1 MTKKYIRII
10 PFFLLLLC
18 LCGCGGKDKYLPFPP
33 LSKETV
39 SPERELALQAALN
52 GSLPSATP
60 VTILSATDPELVVP
74 TFDENSFFAEVD
86 PIATEENPFVIEDT
100 ATPTPVIP
108 TATPLPTATKPY
120 DPNIM
125 MYGTSN
131 GLTTY
136 TMQKG
141 DFLICLGRRF
151 NVSLGHLMA
160 QNGISSPDELGVG
173 DTVLLPRNPSPWSLM
188 DGYGP
193 QRLILHPTT
202 YITKD
207 GDTLFSIACS
217 FGDVLPED
225 IAKQN
230 QLVLGEPLQV
240 GLSILIP

>member
-18 LCGCGGKDKYLPFPP
+18 LCGCGGRDKYLPFPP
-33 LSKETV
+33 LSKETI
-39 SPERELALQAALN
+39 SPEREAAIQAAFN
-52 GSLPSATP
+52 GSLPTATP
-60 VTILSATDPELVVP
+60 AAIFSATDPAPVVP
-74 TFDENSFFAEVD
+74 TFDENTFFAEVN
-86 PIATEENPFVIEDT
+86 PTATEEIPFVIEDT
-100 ATPTPVIP
+100 ATPTPAIP
-108 TATPLPTATKPY
+108 TATPMPTATKPY

-136 TMQKG
+136 TMQPG
-141 DFLICLGRRF
+141 DFLICIGRRF
-151 NVSLGHLMA
+151 NVSLQQLMA
-160 QNGISSPDELGVG
+160 QNGISAPDELGVG
-173 DTVLLPRNPSPWSLM
+173 DTVLLPRNPSPWSLT
-188 DGYGP
+188 DGYGA

-217 FGDVLPED
+217 FGDVLPEE

-230 QLVLGEPLQV
+230 QLVLGEPLPV